1 MKTGVKIDVI
11 VPTYQSERYLDACL
25 SSIRRTVPVNNL
37 IVIDHYSTDRTIEIA
52 KKHGAKIYFEN
63 IGLAYARQLGIE
75 LASTP
80 IFLMVDSDVVF
91 FEENWFERAYRV
103 MEEDPRVGA
112 LGLWTP
118 SRYPDWRQK
127 YINFW
132 WRTVPASRKLGFVN
146 AYMIRKKAVEGIKI
160 PRFLNAHEH
169 YYIKLYIKRRG
180 YKIKVIPVKGMHYY
194 DHAEGKAA
202 WLGAGNRVLFGVDPV
217 FKLLLYKIFPAPLK
231 AFFPALAYRDPMIIV
246 KNTRHWLD
254 FLRGWLKPMEHIQL
268 KRK

>member
-1 MKTGVKIDVI
+1 VKAGIKVDVI
-11 VPTYQSERYLDACL
+11 VPTYQSEKYLDACL
-25 SSIRRTVPVNNL
+25 SSIKRTVPVNNL
-37 IVIDHYSTDRTIEIA
+37 IVIDHYSTDRTVEIA
-52 KKHGAKIYFEN
+52 KKYGAKIYFEN

-91 FEENWFERAYRV
+91 FEENWFEKAYRI
-103 MEEDPRVGA
+103 MEEDPKVGA

-132 WRTVPASRKLGFVN
+132 WKTIPASRRLGFVN

-169 YYIKLYIKRRG
+169 YYIKLYIKRKG
-180 YKIKVIPVKGMHYY
+180 YKIKVISVRGMHYY
-194 DHAEGKAA
+194 DHAKGKAA
-202 WLGAGNRVLFGVDPV
+202 WLGAGNRVLFGVDPI
-217 FKLLLYKIFPAPLK
+217 FNILLYKIFLAPLK
-231 AFFPALAYRDPMIIV
+231 AVFPALAYKDPMIILN
-246 KNTRHWLD
+246 NTRYWLD
-254 FLRGWLKPMEHIQL
+254 FLKGWLKPMEHIQL